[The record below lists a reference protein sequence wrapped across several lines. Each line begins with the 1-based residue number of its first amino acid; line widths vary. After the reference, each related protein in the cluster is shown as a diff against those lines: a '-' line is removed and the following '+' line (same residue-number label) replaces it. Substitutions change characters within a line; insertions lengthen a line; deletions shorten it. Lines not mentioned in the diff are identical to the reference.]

1 MKVYS
6 WKTLL
11 ITIFSGGIGLLYA
24 LVLYHREDWSGA
36 VLAILSII
44 VLVKGIRTS
53 MTRKGMQQSKENEEK
68 RKRAYQTL
76 FGRFSVV
83 MPYGGLIAF
92 FIAFLLF
99 RIFPHH
105 IWLGMCFVVAAPVYQ
120 LWFINVVQTE
130 IDRMDKETS
139 NS

>member
-44 VLVKGIRTS
+44 LLVKGIRTS

-92 FIAFLLF
+92 LSPFSYFVFSRTIYGWECALLLLH
-99 RIFPHH
+99 RCISSGSSM
-105 IWLGMCFVVAAPVYQ
+105 WCK
-120 LWFINVVQTE
+120 
-130 IDRMDKETS
+130 RK
-139 NS
+139 